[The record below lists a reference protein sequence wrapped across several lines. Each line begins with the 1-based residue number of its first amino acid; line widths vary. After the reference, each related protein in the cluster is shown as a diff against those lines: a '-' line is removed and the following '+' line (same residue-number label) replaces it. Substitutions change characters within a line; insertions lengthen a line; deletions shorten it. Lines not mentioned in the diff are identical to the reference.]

1 MIKYIVNVIMSTSV
15 EIEVEAL
22 NEKEAQTIALKKAEA
37 EAEAKPFMPDDWDY
51 EIETVFREE
60 DFVDEEDGWC
70 VSPWGLTPERRKF

>member
-1 MIKYIVNVIMSTSV
+1 MTKYIVNVIMSTSV

-37 EAEAKPFMPDDWDY
+37 KAKPFMPDDWVY

>member
-1 MIKYIVNVIMSTSV
+1 MAKYIVNVIMSTSV

-22 NEKEAQTIALKKAEA
+22 NEKEAQTIALEQAEV
-37 EAEAKPFMPDDWDY
+37 EAKPFTSDDWDY